1 MPGNQDRHII
11 LDRDGVINA
20 DSDDFIK
27 SLAEWQP
34 LEGSLEAIARLNQ
47 AGFVV
52 GVATN
57 QSGIG
62 RGLLDLP
69 TLNAMHQKLHQLLA
83 KLGGHVDM
91 IAFCPHLPDDN
102 CNCRKPKPGLYRA
115 LAERWNI
122 SLEGTPVIGDSL
134 RDLEAA
140 QAVKATPMLVRTGKG
155 RRTEAQLGKDHDIP
169 VFDNLALAVDHLLE
183 NLD

>member
-1 MPGNQDRHII
+1 MPGNHSRYII

-27 SLAEWQP
+27 SPDEWQP

-47 AGFVV
+47 AGFIV

-69 TLNAMHQKLHQLLA
+69 TLNAMHQKMHQMLT

-91 IAFCPHLPDDN
+91 IAFCPHLPDDG
-102 CNCRKPKPGLYRA
+102 CSCRKPKPGLYQA

-122 SLEGTPVIGDSL
+122 RLDGIPVIGDSL

-140 QAVKATPMLVRTGKG
+140 RAVEASPILVRTGKG
-155 RRTEAQLGKDHDIP
+155 RRTEAQLEDNQDIP
-169 VFDNLALAVDHLLE
+169 VFDDLALAVDHLLRSI
-183 NLD
+183 D

>member
-1 MPGNQDRHII
+1 MPGNLSRHII

-27 SLAEWQP
+27 SPDEWQP

-47 AGFVV
+47 AGFTI

-62 RGLLDLP
+62 RGLFDLP
-69 TLNAMHQKLHQLLA
+69 TLNAMHQKMHQMLA
-83 KLGGHVDM
+83 KLGAHVDM
-91 IAFCPHLPDDN
+91 IAFCPHLPDDG
-102 CNCRKPKPGLYRA
+102 CDCRKPQPGLYQA

-122 SLEGTPVIGDSL
+122 SLDGIPVIGDSL

-140 QAVKATPMLVRTGKG
+140 REVNASPMLVRTGKG
-155 RRTEAQLGKDHDIP
+155 SRTEALLEDGHDIP
-169 VFDNLALAVDHLLE
+169 VFDNLARAVDYLLKDT
-183 NLD
+183 N